1 MTKQELLD
9 FVNSL
14 PDDAEVSPRDVTL
27 TTENRDEPS
36 PWESTGTTV
45 GRYRREVEHSV
56 TLRITFTTAQ
66 EADFQ
71 RTYED
76 PNGSFRNL
84 RQVPR

>member
-14 PDDAEVSPRDVTL
+14 PEDAEVLPRDVTL
-27 TTENRDEPS
+27 TAENHDEPR
-36 PWESTGTTV
+36 PWESTGTAI
-45 GRYRREVEHSV
+45 GRYRREVEHLV
-56 TLRITFTTAQ
+56 TLRITFTSAQ

-76 PNGSFRNL
+76 PEGSFRNL
-84 RQVPR
+84 HRVPL

>member
-14 PDDAEVSPRDVTL
+14 PEDAEVLPRDVTL
-27 TTENRDEPS
+27 TEENRDDPS
-36 PWESTGTTV
+36 PWESTGTTL
-45 GRYRREVEHSV
+45 GRYRRDVEHTV
-56 TLRITFTTAQ
+56 TLRIQFTTAQ

-76 PNGSFRNL
+76 PNGSFHNL
-84 RQVPR
+84 HRVPR